1 MFVSGYL
8 LKGLM
13 IKLNPQW
20 LETSESLFQRS
31 LETDSRRLRERYL
44 ALALIASGR
53 SIKQVAAQ
61 VGKRRQTVAEWV
73 DRYNKLGIDGLKP
86 EFKSEAVAS
95 LSESEFDILKQ
106 ALREPPHLQGISS
119 VRWRSR
125 DVVRYVKEK
134 FNKQI
139 HAETARRYLNRL
151 NKE

>member
-1 MFVSGYL
+1 MSGYL
-8 LKGLM
+8 IEGFM
-13 IKLNPQW
+13 VKLNPQW
-20 LETSESLFQRS
+20 AETSESLFQRS
-31 LETDSRRLRERYL
+31 LETDGRRLRERYL

-73 DRYNKLGIDGLKP
+73 DRYNKLGIEGLKP
-86 EFKSEAVAS
+86 EFKSKAVAS

-106 ALREPPHLQGISS
+106 TLGDPPHLHGISS
-119 VRWRSR
+119 SKWRSR
-125 DVVRYVKEK
+125 DVVQYVKEK

-151 NKE
+151 NKK